1 MSLLIV
7 SDILQVIVELGGEAG
22 IGESLLVPFAESLL
36 VESILEV
43 FECECVLQDD
53 GVDVTTVLSLG
64 GCSGN
69 TRDDGG

>member
-43 FECECVLQDD
+43 FELW
-53 GVDVTTVLSLG
+53 GVSH
-64 GCSGN
+64 
-69 TRDDGG
+69 